1 MVKGVLDNIL
11 NLHFMLIAKAISFD
25 MDCMSE
31 MVEKL
36 DFVINKVS
44 SELPYVFPTNIC
56 DPILNG
62 LKERAKHLSID
73 SFSRARN

>member
-1 MVKGVLDNIL
+1 
-11 NLHFMLIAKAISFD
+11 MLITKAISCG

-44 SELPYVFPTNIC
+44 SEFPYAFPASIC
-56 DPILNG
+56 DPILGG
-62 LKERAKHLSID
+62 LKERPKYLSVVASQGHEIN
-73 SFSRARN
+73 F

>member
-1 MVKGVLDNIL
+1 MVKAVQDNIL
-11 NLHFMLIAKAISFD
+11 NLNFMLIAKAISCD

-44 SELPYVFPTNIC
+44 SEFPYAFPASSVTQ
-56 DPILNG
+56 
-62 LKERAKHLSID
+62 
-73 SFSRARN
+73 F